1 MLSGPHWCIYKKRNK
16 KEKKQEKGG
25 ERQRRGGGGLKCAYA
40 ALLFQLVSITQSHA
54 STMAKIP
61 SVIVKM

>member
-16 KEKKQEKGG
+16 KRKKQE
-25 ERQRRGGGGLKCAYA
+25 RGGGGWGLKCAYA

>member
-25 ERQRRGGGGLKCAYA
+25 ERQRRGGGLKCAYA